1 MKDYQGDMEYF
12 QRQLTRAGISKEMF
26 DMDNYV
32 GCTARELQGVVDS
45 VIAQKDKFMK
55 EEKK

>member
-12 QRQLTRAGISKEMF
+12 QRQLRKVGITKKMF

-32 GCTARELQGVVDS
+32 GLTARELQGIVDS